1 MRALSAGKAAKA
13 AAKAGKPGPFMSPS
27 HARRGGE
34 RPAAGGRG
42 KGTVRAWTRFA
53 LVRSFWLYV
62 MPGLILWILAFH
74 WLGLTASADA
84 FLDGL
89 WGGPA
94 LPRQSFALLGL
105 VAAAFFDAWTLK
117 TRVLDMILAGKLES
131 VFHRGEEIFWR
142 AVPVL
147 LCLCAFWLFTA
158 LSAGAGRL
166 GCLSGFA
173 SAFSLAMIF
182 LGLVAQFL
190 WDLVL
195 KGILGIKRG
204 RPKIQLS
211 RLDFTKPRPGFTPRL
226 RVAHLADLH
235 LTVDPGTPAVS
246 GQGGG
251 NLAFERL
258 MRTHA
263 GALKAADSIFICG
276 DVADA
281 GRAREWDVF
290 FKGFPQALL
299 RKSIL
304 VPGNH
309 DVNIIDPADRLA
321 QDPDLVL
328 RRKRL
333 IRTMA
338 AMDLVQGERAWVL
351 DERLQRVRLRDY
363 LAGFQKDFTDYIE
376 NPPRPVYDTG
386 ALAWLETLVGAAKFD
401 IHSLENEERMGL
413 PARVWEAI
421 FPMAIELPGGKSV
434 ALVLDSN
441 AAAGSLLDNALG
453 TVSPAAL
460 HRLYHFQES
469 YRDRAQVV
477 LLHHHVALPPINFGF
492 FGNLQADLMTLLNS
506 DQLLD
511 TLSKKKGSLIFH
523 GHKHL
528 SYMAELDGEF
538 QSFSAPSSTLGNE
551 LEPEHAKGFYT
562 FELAFSKDGR
572 AAVVKEP
579 EFFSI

>member
-1 MRALSAGKAAKA
+1 
-13 AAKAGKPGPFMSPS
+13 
-27 HARRGGE
+27 
-34 RPAAGGRG
+34 
-42 KGTVRAWTRFA
+42 VQAWTRYA

-62 MPGLILWILAFH
+62 MPSLFLWILAFH
-74 WLGLTASADA
+74 WLGITASAA
-84 FLDGL
+84 AVLNGV
-89 WGGPA
+89 WRGPA
-94 LPRQSFALLGL
+94 LPRQSYALLGL
-105 VAAAFFDAWTLK
+105 ALAAIFDAWTFK
-117 TRVLDMILAGKLES
+117 TCVLDMVLAGKLES
-131 VFHRGEEIFWR
+131 VFHRWEELLWR
-142 AVPVL
+142 AVPVAL
-147 LCLCAFWLFTA
+147 SLGLASLFAA
-158 LSAGAGRL
+158 LSAGASCL
-166 GCLSGFA
+166 GWMSGFLFA
-173 SAFSLAMIF
+173 FTFSSAMTAFF
-182 LGLVAQFL
+182 LTALFL
-190 WDLVL
+190 WDLAL
-195 KGILGIKRG
+195 KGIFRVGTG

-211 RLDFTKPRPGFTPRL
+211 RLDFTKPRPDFTPRL

-251 NLAFERL
+251 NLAFDRL
-258 MRTHA
+258 MRTHV
-263 GALKAADSIFICG
+263 GALKAVDSIFICG
-276 DVADA
+276 DIADA

-290 FKGFPQALL
+290 FKGYPQELL
-299 RKSIL
+299 KKSIM

-363 LAGFQKDFTDYIE
+363 LASFQKDFTDYIE
-376 NPPRPVYDTG
+376 NPPKPVYDTG
-386 ALAWLETLVGAAKFD
+386 ALAWLETLVGAQRFD

-421 FPMAIELPGGKSV
+421 FPMAIELPSGKAV

-460 HRLYHFQES
+460 HRLHHFQEL
-469 YRDRAQVV
+469 YRGQAQVV
-477 LLHHHVALPPINFGF
+477 LLHHHVALPPLNFGF
-492 FGNLQADLMTLLNS
+492 FGNLQADLMTLLNA
-506 DQLLD
+506 DDLLD
-511 TLSKKKGSLIFH
+511 TLAEKKGSLIFH

-538 QSFSAPSSTLGNE
+538 QSFSAPSSTLGDE
-551 LEPEHAKGFYT
+551 LEPERAKGFYT